1 MDDEPEPEPEP
12 EPEHVDFQNEEDFRF
27 SGEYDDANIISIRT
41 FRATINQRNRNTGSS
56 INSQIQTQSYIHIHI
71 NH

>member
-1 MDDEPEPEPEP
+1 MDDEPEPEPER
-12 EPEHVDFQNEEDFRF
+12 VDFQNKEDFRF
-27 SGEYDDANIISIRT
+27 SGEYDDAN
-41 FRATINQRNRNTGSS
+41 TINQRNRNTGSS